1 MRSSNR
7 SAVAAA
13 VLGALAILTL
23 PVAVAAAQRSA
34 QLELLRTLYVAV
46 PVDLV
51 LALAAVSLAR
61 RARLDRARQV
71 QPRGV
76 KLGRLARVLAYIG
89 LYAAVT
95 GALALGVYGILR
107 WAQ

>member
-1 MRSSNR
+1 MRSSSR
-7 SAVAAA
+7 SAGVAA
-13 VLGALAILTL
+13 VLGALAILVL
-23 PVAVAAAQRSA
+23 PVSVVAAQMSS
-34 QLELLRTLYVAV
+34 QLDLLHTLYVAV
-46 PVDLV
+46 PVDV
-51 LALAAVSLAR
+51 ALALIAVTLVR
-61 RARLDRARQV
+61 RTRLDQARQV

>member
-1 MRSSNR
+1 MRSSSR
-7 SAVAAA
+7 SAGIAAL
-13 VLGALAILTL
+13 LGALAILVL
-23 PVAVAAAQRSA
+23 PVSVVAAQMSS
-34 QLELLRTLYVAV
+34 QLDLLHTLYVAV
-46 PVDLV
+46 PVDLAV
-51 LALAAVSLAR
+51 ALAAVTLVR
-61 RARLDRARQV
+61 RTRLDQARQV

-76 KLGRLARVLAYIG
+76 KLARLARVLAYIG

>member
-1 MRSSNR
+1 MRSSSR
-7 SAVAAA
+7 TAGLAV
-13 VLGALAILTL
+13 VLGAVAILVL
-23 PVAVAAAQRSA
+23 PVAVVAAQASA
-34 QLELLRTLYVAV
+34 QLDLLHTLYVAV
-46 PVDLV
+46 PVDVAIALV
-51 LALAAVSLAR
+51 AVILSR

-71 QPRGV
+71 TPRGV

>member
-1 MRSSNR
+1 MRSSSR
-7 SAVAAA
+7 AAGVAA
-13 VLGALAILTL
+13 VLGAVAILVL
-23 PVAVAAAQRSA
+23 PVSVVAAQRSS
-34 QLELLRTLYVAV
+34 QLDLLHTLYVAV
-46 PVDLV
+46 PVDLA
-51 LALAAVSLAR
+51 LALVAVLLAR

-71 QPRGV
+71 TPRGV

>member
-1 MRSSNR
+1 MRSSSR
-7 SAVAAA
+7 TATLAAI
-13 VLGALAILTL
+13 LGALAILAL
-23 PVAVAAAQRSA
+23 PVAVVAAQVSS
-34 QLELLRTLYVAV
+34 QLDLLHTLYVAV
-46 PVDLV
+46 PVDLA

-71 QPRGV
+71 TPRGV

-95 GALALGVYGILR
+95 GALALGVYGLLR

>member
-1 MRSSNR
+1 
-7 SAVAAA
+7 
-13 VLGALAILTL
+13 VLGALAILVL
-23 PVAVAAAQRSA
+23 PVSVVAAQVSS
-34 QLELLRTLYVAV
+34 QLDLLHTLYVAV

-51 LALAAVSLAR
+51 VALGALSLSR

-76 KLGRLARVLAYIG
+76 RLGRLAGVLAWIG
-89 LYAAVT
+89 LYVAVT

>member
-7 SAVAAA
+7 SAGAAA
-13 VLGALAILTL
+13 VLGALAILIL
-23 PVAVAAAQRSA
+23 PVAVVAAQMSS
-34 QLELLRTLYVAV
+34 QLDLLHTLYVAV
-46 PVDLV
+46 PVDLAV
-51 LALAAVSLAR
+51 ALAAVLLVR
-61 RARLDRARQV
+61 RARLVRARQV

>member
-7 SAVAAA
+7 TAGVAAL
-13 VLGALAILTL
+13 LGALAILVL
-23 PVAVAAAQRSA
+23 PVSVVAAQVSA
-34 QLELLRTLYVAV
+34 QLDLLHTLYVAV

-51 LALAAVSLAR
+51 LALAAVALAR

-71 QPRGV
+71 QPRGTR
-76 KLGRLARVLAYIG
+76 LGRLARVLAYVG

>member
-1 MRSSNR
+1 MRSSSR
-7 SAVAAA
+7 TAGVAA
-13 VLGALAILTL
+13 VLGVLAILVL
-23 PVAVAAAQRSA
+23 PVSVVAAQVSS
-34 QLELLRTLYVAV
+34 QLDLLHTLYVAV
-46 PVDLV
+46 PVDLA
-51 LALAAVSLAR
+51 LALAAVGLAR
-61 RARLDRARQV
+61 RARMERARQV
-71 QPRGV
+71 SPRGV

>member
-7 SAVAAA
+7 SAGFAAL
-13 VLGALAILTL
+13 LGALAILVL
-23 PVAVAAAQRSA
+23 PVSVLAAQVSS
-34 QLELLRTLYVAV
+34 QLDLLHTLYVAV
-46 PVDLV
+46 PVDLA
-51 LALAAVSLAR
+51 LALSAVVLVR
-61 RARLDRARQV
+61 RTRLDQARQV

-76 KLGRLARVLAYIG
+76 KLARLARVLANIG

>member
-1 MRSSNR
+1 MRSSSR
-7 SAVAAA
+7 SAGVAA
-13 VLGALAILTL
+13 VLGALAILVL
-23 PVAVAAAQRSA
+23 PVSVVAAQMSS
-34 QLELLRTLYVAV
+34 QLDLLHTLYVAV
-46 PVDLV
+46 PVDV
-51 LALAAVSLAR
+51 ALALIAVTLVR
-61 RARLDRARQV
+61 RTRLDQARQV

-76 KLGRLARVLAYIG
+76 KLGRLARVLAYVG